1 MRKFLLLLIL
11 PVSLTLTACSTLLDN
26 LPGVY
31 SVEIQQGNMVDQ
43 DMINQLR
50 PSMTKRQVL
59 YIMGSPMLVDV
70 FHQKRWDYL
79 YSKQL
84 DGEAREQKKI
94 TLFFDGDL
102 LSGIQGDFKPDSQTV
117 KVVKETTVD
126 VPVRDLEKTL
136 WEKVVWLFSN
146 DPEPRINY
154 NKADTTEKIAVTE
167 PNPLDKK
174 LTTHPKNR
182 VSPLVQDE
190 TKVGTQASQIAKSV
204 ANDTNTE
211 KNLGEMVGE
220 FVNDVVWKK
229 VAWLFNDESENNL
242 AADTPA
248 SSVAEKDLSEAERSV
263 NQSLVTT
270 KAPNSDLKATDPID
284 TQRFSFLKGM

>member
-1 MRKFLLLLIL
+1 
-11 PVSLTLTACSTLLDN
+11 
-26 LPGVY
+26 
-31 SVEIQQGNMVDQ
+31 
-43 DMINQLR
+43 
-50 PSMTKRQVL
+50 
-59 YIMGSPMLVDV
+59 MGSPMLVDV

-79 YSKQL
+79 YSKQI

-146 DPEPRINY
+146 EPEPRINY
-154 NKADTTEKIAVTE
+154 NKADTTEKIAATE

-174 LTTHPKNR
+174 LTPPPKNR
-182 VSPLVQDE
+182 VSTFVQDE

-211 KNLGEMVGE
+211 KDLGEMVGQ
-220 FVNDVVWKK
+220 FVNNVVWKK
-229 VAWLFNDESENNL
+229 VAGLFDDESENNL
-242 AADTPA
+242 AASTPA
-248 SSVAEKDLSEAERSV
+248 AVAEKNLSETELPV
-263 NQSLVTT
+263 NQNLVTK
-270 KAPNSDLKATDPID
+270 KAPDSNLKATDPID